1 MEASQWCFER
11 SRKVNLF
18 KHFIEKLKFKMYVV
32 CILVYKDLL
41 AVTSSSTEVLLTV
54 KFEKPPKLN
63 FQDFLKLTLEFVQ
76 LSADEEAAPESNI
89 V

>member
-1 MEASQWCFER
+1 M
-11 SRKVNLF
+11 
-18 KHFIEKLKFKMYVV
+18 
-32 CILVYKDLL
+32 YKDLL

-63 FQDFLKLTLEFVQ
+63 FQDFLKLTLEFEQ
-76 LSADEEAAPESNI
+76 LSSDEEVAPESNI